1 LYSNT
6 TDSNGNTVRSVVGV
20 YGIDLV
26 IANMNDNGT
35 ISNADVMTSLAK
47 ITTCPAMIVSDETL
61 AYFRNSASCT
71 VPLASTSYGNGGK
84 FPMET
89 NKWQY
94 DLAGSF
100 GFIITF
106 AITAA
111 ILFKRIEV
119 AHSPKVVLY
128 FILIVVMQ
136 LAFGIALVS
145 YTLSTTWDDMIFHK
159 YWKPTNMT
167 VLSTV
172 IDPEI
177 CCNIVNCICADYYG
191 ESCTAMKDSY
201 QEGYCD
207 QGYHCCAYTSVSCNC
222 DNEGNCQTCTYCIQ
236 SVNHLHCS
244 VQCEEC
250 YVGKVTWYYEPD
262 ETTEDIV
269 QEYKKH
275 CDRGNSADSL
285 ICAEEFIAQYQVG
298 SGHDIS
304 YNPQNLLDTS
314 PGGTDLPGNYYI
326 VVISLAVCFFLS
338 YLLFIPIF
346 SGKKELSNKDKK
358 VAPVVEIAA
367 AEQKGLLQSM
377 QHIEVQQ
384 QQPMHPRPMPQQQ
397 QPMSPQP
404 MPQQQQQQQPV
415 NAQQQ
420 LLVNGQQQQHV
431 YVQQQQQQQP
441 VYGQQQQPVYAQQQP
456 VFGQQQPV
464 YVQQQPV
471 YGQQQPVYGQQQPVY
486 AQQQPVYGQQQPVY
500 AQQQPVYGQQQPVY
514 AQQQAVYG
522 QQQPVYAQ
530 QQPIQHQQQQV
541 TYQ

>member
-159 YWKPTNMT
+159 YWKPSNMT

-500 AQQQPVYGQQQPVY
+500 AQQQ
-514 AQQQAVYG
+514 AVYG